1 MPAAVTYTTTPEVRT
16 ESGFQYNTDITDSVI
31 DSKRLAAFSII
42 NSKVGSRYSLP
53 LSNNP
58 NFTDSPAQNLMGY
71 IELLYASW
79 NLLIT
84 EYWNEAI
91 WSDKDGYKKQKA
103 ADDMLN
109 DILSWKLLLL
119 DTTWSELLTNV
130 NLGETQTVRLT
141 VSWSPTNSDNKKFSM
156 SKTF

>member
-71 IELLYASW
+71 IELLYAS
-79 NLLIT
+79 
-84 EYWNEAI
+84 
-91 WSDKDGYKKQKA
+91 
-103 ADDMLN
+103 
-109 DILSWKLLLL
+109 
-119 DTTWSELLTNV
+119 
-130 NLGETQTVRLT
+130 
-141 VSWSPTNSDNKKFSM
+141 
-156 SKTF
+156 